1 MYLAL
6 ALSLTLHL
14 KIQMHFVER
23 TDALIS
29 APRPAPPPRL
39 PSVHRKTIC
48 SLFPPWWLPLTY
60 AEVRLRQNN
69 LLLSFMSADSPF
81 PSIKSQQL
89 ARRCSHIIMRRS
101 DSPTWLTGPE
111 HRLHI
116 SRVLSA
122 WLWANS
128 GEILAGFQHGQ
139 RYGSDPRSGHWLHTV
154 IPQDWNV
161 ITCLPWWITRTQWI
175 MICWGGRNCACGCDK

>member
-14 KIQMHFVER
+14 KIQMRFVVP

-29 APRPAPPPRL
+29 APRPTSPTS
-39 PSVHRKTIC
+39 PSVHRKTIY
-48 SLFPPWWLPLTY
+48 SLFPPTPWWLPLTY

-69 LLLSFMSADSPF
+69 LLLSFMSARLSIPEYKEPAASP
-81 PSIKSQQL
+81 
-89 ARRCSHIIMRRS
+89 RCSHIIMRWS
-101 DSPTWLTGPE
+101 DSPTWLTGSWASAP
-111 HRLHI
+111 HI
-116 SRVLSA
+116 ERGGGGLYLCGYELIQERSF
-122 WLWANS
+122 
-128 GEILAGFQHGQ
+128 AGFQRGQ

-161 ITCLPWWITRTQWI
+161 ITCRPWWNHKDTVNHDLLRWL
-175 MICWGGRNCACGCDK
+175 